1 MKARKHIKVHTI
13 SAKYRVRHCGHA
25 RQMAK
30 IIALCRKGFSDAQI
44 EANLPHVFG
53 FRPPIPPPRKVYEM
67 IAEARSMLKTS
78 RVVAVSAKGRSG
90 IRAASLKK
98 ALKA

>member
-1 MKARKHIKVHTI
+1 MKARKLMRHDMGL
-13 SAKYRVRHCGHA
+13 AKNRLRHCGHA
-25 RQMAK
+25 RLMTR
-30 IIALCRKGFSDAQI
+30 IVALCRKGFSDEQI
-44 EANLPHVFG
+44 VVNLPHILG

-78 RVVAVSAKGRSG
+78 CVVAVSVKGQSG
-90 IRAASLKK
+90 VRGASLKK